1 MQDAIGV
8 DVSKAMLVAYC
19 SLINEY
25 RQFPNDAAGLAA
37 PEQWASDDIAVI
49 VFEASGAYHRELE
62 RHLSRRGLAF
72 AKVNPRQARRF
83 AEAIGRVAKTDRL
96 DAEMLARMGAT
107 LQLEPTVAQPEVV
120 ADLRDLLVFRR
131 GLIKDRTAARTRL
144 KMARQVVL
152 RRFLTQRLAQVERQ
166 IARIDATMQAL
177 IASDT
182 GLMERLS
189 ILVSIP
195 GISLVSATA
204 LLADVPELG
213 NLSGKEAAALAGL
226 APISR

>member
-1 MQDAIGV
+1 MQDAIGD
-8 DVSKAMLVAYC
+8 DVSKAVLVAYC

-37 PEQWASDDIAVI
+37 LVQWASDDVAVI

-62 RHLSRRGLAF
+62 RHLSRRGLTF
-72 AKVNPRQARRF
+72 AKVDPRQARRF

-96 DAEMLARMGAT
+96 DAEMLARMGAA

-144 KMARQVVL
+144 KMARQV
-152 RRFLTQRLAQVERQ
+152 LAN
-166 IARIDATMQAL
+166 
-177 IASDT
+177 
-182 GLMERLS
+182 
-189 ILVSIP
+189 
-195 GISLVSATA
+195 A
-204 LLADVPELG
+204 LLRDGRKWVPE
-213 NLSGKEAAALAGL
+213 
-226 APISR
+226 PT